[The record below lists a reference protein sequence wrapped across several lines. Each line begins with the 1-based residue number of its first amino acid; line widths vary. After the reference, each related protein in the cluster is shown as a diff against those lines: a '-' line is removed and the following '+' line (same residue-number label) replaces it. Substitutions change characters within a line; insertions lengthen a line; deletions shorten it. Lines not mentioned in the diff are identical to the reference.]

1 MKRRTF
7 LSAATGVAA
16 STAFSRFA
24 IGKPGKS
31 ANSKLNVAFIGSG
44 GWIAQQPYNQGCSEE
59 NLIAFCDVDRSHCAE
74 NMKNWRTDQPFF
86 DDFRVMLDKMHK
98 EIDAVV
104 VSTPDHTHFAA
115 TMAATRLTLRCGR
128 LISIRLLWSSASNAK
143 THSMA

>member
-7 LSAATGVAA
+7 LTTVTGVAA
-16 STAFSRFA
+16 STAFPQFA

-31 ANSKLNVAFIGSG
+31 ANSKVNVAFIGSG

-59 NLIAFCDVDRSHCAE
+59 NLVAFCDVDRNLSAE
-74 NMKNWRTDQPFF
+74 NMKNWRTTQPFF
-86 DDFRVMLDKMHK
+86 DDFRVMLDKLHQ

-115 TMAATRLTLRCGR
+115 TLAAMERESRLGTTRCSSPQR
-128 LISIRLLWSSASNAK
+128 L
-143 THSMA
+143 